1 MVVTQFEACDCRRA
15 FPCWDE
21 PALKATFDIQ
31 LRVQPHLTAL
41 SNMNVIEESSSN
53 GLQVFKYATT
63 PIMSTYLVA
72 FAVGEF
78 DYVETT
84 STPKTPADAK
94 PIKVRVYTNK
104 GESEQGNFALNVAA
118 RTLEFFSEYF
128 GKTKKLMI

>member
-1 MVVTQFEACDCRRA
+1 
-15 FPCWDE
+15 
-21 PALKATFDIQ
+21 
-31 LRVQPHLTAL
+31 
-41 SNMNVIEESSSN
+41 MNVIEESSSN

-84 STPKTPADAK
+84 STPKKPADAK

-104 GESEQGNFALNVAA
+104 GESEQGRFGLEVAA

-128 GKTKKLMI
+128 GKNR